1 MITTRLYFEDAY
13 LKEFSAHV
21 VESGDGGR
29 RVYLDRT
36 AFYPTSGGQPHD
48 VGEIAGVPVVEVV
61 DEEKRIAHVTA
72 APVAGPAVTGRIDW
86 ARRFDHMQQHTGQH
100 LLSAVLGAMYEARTV
115 GFHLGAESATIDV
128 DVPSLEPA
136 EVARAERRVNEI
148 AAENRPVTVS
158 YEEAARAEGLR
169 RASEREGILRIV
181 SIADLDRS
189 ACGGTHVR
197 ATGEIGAVLIRR
209 LEKVRGGLRI
219 EFLCGSRAVARA
231 RKDFEALSAVA
242 RVFSS
247 GLDEAPSLA
256 ASQRSALE
264 AADKARRRAA
274 AELARYRGVEL
285 YESTPPGSDG
295 RRRTVQ
301 RRPSGAID
309 EEVRALAQG
318 FTSRP
323 GAVFVA
329 AFDNPAAVLLAVAGD
344 TGIDAGETL
353 KRLFAEHGGRGGGN
367 ARMAQGSL
375 PSTDRLAA
383 LLTALGG

>member
-1 MITTRLYFEDAY
+1 MITTRLYYEDAY
-13 LKEFSAHV
+13 LREFNAHV
-21 VESGDGGR
+21 VESAEGGR

-48 VGEIAGVPVVEVV
+48 LGEIAGVPVVDVV
-61 DEEKRIAHVTA
+61 DEEKRIAHLVA
-72 APVAGPAVTGRIDW
+72 APVEGATVTGRIDW
-86 ARRFDHMQQHTGQH
+86 LRRFDHMQQHTGQH
-100 LLSAVLGAMYEARTV
+100 LLSAVLSAMCQARTV
-115 GFHLGAESATIDV
+115 GFHLGAESSTIDV
-128 DVPSLEPA
+128 DVSSLEPA
-136 EVARAERRVNEI
+136 EVAQAEQRVNEI

-158 YEEAARAEGLR
+158 YEEAGQAAGLR
-169 RASEREGILRIV
+169 RASERQGTLRIV

-197 ATGEIGAVLIRR
+197 TTGEIGAVLIRK

-219 EFLCGSRAVARA
+219 EFLCGGRAVARA
-231 RKDFEALSAVA
+231 RKDYEALSAVA

-247 GLDEAPSLA
+247 GLDEAPALA
-256 ASQRSALE
+256 ASQRAALE

-285 YESTPPGSDG
+285 YESTAPGSDG
-295 RRRTVQ
+295 RRRVVQ
-301 RRPSGAID
+301 HRSSGAIED
-309 EEVRALAQG
+309 DIRAMAQG

-329 AFDNPAAVLLAVAGD
+329 AFDSPAAVLLAVAED
-344 TGIDAGETL
+344 AGIDAGDTL
-353 KRLFAEHGGRGGGN
+353 KRLLAEHGGRGGGN

-375 PSTDRLAA
+375 PSPERLAA
-383 LLTALGG
+383 LLAALGG

>member
-1 MITTRLYFEDAY
+1 MSYEDA
-13 LKEFSAHV
+13 A
-21 VESGDGGR
+21 
-29 RVYLDRT
+29 
-36 AFYPTSGGQPHD
+36 Q
-48 VGEIAGVPVVEVV
+48 AG
-61 DEEKRIAHVTA
+61 
-72 APVAGPAVTGRIDW
+72 
-86 ARRFDHMQQHTGQH
+86 
-100 LLSAVLGAMYEARTV
+100 
-115 GFHLGAESATIDV
+115 
-128 DVPSLEPA
+128 
-136 EVARAERRVNEI
+136 
-148 AAENRPVTVS
+148 
-158 YEEAARAEGLR
+158 GLR
-169 RASEREGILRIV
+169 RASERQGTLRIV

-197 ATGEIGAVLIRR
+197 ATGEIGAVLVRR

-219 EFLCGSRAVARA
+219 EFLCGSRAIARA
-231 RKDFEALSAVA
+231 RKDFDALSAVA

-295 RRRTVQ
+295 RRRALQ
-301 RRPSGAID
+301 HRSSGAID

-329 AFDNPAAVLLAVAGD
+329 AFDSPATVLLAVAADAGL
-344 TGIDAGETL
+344 DAGETL
-353 KRLFAEHGGRGGGN
+353 KTLLAQHGGRGGGS

-375 PSTDRLAA
+375 PSTDRLTA